1 MLLHHIL
8 VLEEPKAQDLGLKDH
23 KVIMEI
29 KDITDLQVPPDI
41 KVLKEATVLVDMEDV
56 LVPQLIQDS
65 LDVKVSKEVQAL
77 PVLQDL

>member
-1 MLLHHIL
+1 MLRHHIL
-8 VLEEPKAQDLGLKDH
+8 VLEELKAQDLVLKDH

-29 KDITDLQVPPDI
+29 KDITDLQVPQDI